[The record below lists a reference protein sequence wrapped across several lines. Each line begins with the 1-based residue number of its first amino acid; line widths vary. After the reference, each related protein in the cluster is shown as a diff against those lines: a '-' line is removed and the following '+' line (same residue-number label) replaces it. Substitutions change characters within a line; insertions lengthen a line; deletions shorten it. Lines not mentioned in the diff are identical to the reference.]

1 MGWGLFTI
9 NSKKIVSIIAL
20 LLFCVCAFSQ
30 ESVSSLDESSYVFNS
45 ASQSESVD
53 QENTTSTFGLFMR
66 MIFVLIGIIAL
77 IYAFVWALRKFS
89 TPKAKEDLYLKEVA
103 NLTLSPGKIVRVISL
118 KEKAYII
125 GVTDSSINLI
135 TEVQDKELI
144 DAMNLNAE
152 QSANEKPKDFSTMLS
167 MFSGTSSNAE
177 SFLRQRREKFSA
189 TEMDK

>member
-20 LLFCVCAFSQ
+20 ILICVCAFSQ
-30 ESVSSLDESSYVFNS
+30 ESVSSLDETSYVFNS
-45 ASQSESVD
+45 ASQSEVVS

-77 IYAFVWALRKFS
+77 IYGFVWALRKFS
-89 TPKAKEDLYLKEVA
+89 TPKAKEDIYLKD
-103 NLTLSPGKIVRVISL
+103 
-118 KEKAYII
+118 KAYII

-189 TEMDK
+189 SEMDK

>member
-9 NSKKIVSIIAL
+9 NSKKIISIIAL
-20 LLFCVCAFSQ
+20 ILICVCAFSQ
-30 ESVSSLDESSYVFNS
+30 ESVSSLDETSYVFNS
-45 ASQSESVD
+45 ASQSGVVS

-77 IYAFVWALRKFS
+77 IYGFVWALRKFS
-89 TPKAKEDLYLKEVA
+89 TPKAKEDIYLKEVA
-103 NLTLSPGKIVRVISL
+103 NLTLSPGKSVRVISL
-118 KEKAYII
+118 KDKAYII

-189 TEMDK
+189 SEMDK

>member
-20 LLFCVCAFSQ
+20 LLFCICAFSQ

-103 NLTLSPGKIVRVISL
+103 NLTLSPGKSVRVISL
-118 KEKAYII
+118 KDKAYII

>member
-1 MGWGLFTI
+1 
-9 NSKKIVSIIAL
+9 
-20 LLFCVCAFSQ
+20 
-30 ESVSSLDESSYVFNS
+30 
-45 ASQSESVD
+45 
-53 QENTTSTFGLFMR
+53 MR

-103 NLTLSPGKIVRVISL
+103 NLTLSPGKSVRVISL
-118 KEKAYII
+118 KDKAYII

>member
-20 LLFCVCAFSQ
+20 LLFCICAFSQ

-45 ASQSESVD
+45 ASQSESVS

-103 NLTLSPGKIVRVISL
+103 NLTLSPGKSVRVISL
-118 KEKAYII
+118 KDKAYII

>member
-103 NLTLSPGKIVRVISL
+103 NLTLSPGKSVRVISL
-118 KEKAYII
+118 KDKAYII

>member
-20 LLFCVCAFSQ
+20 LLFCICAFSQ

-45 ASQSESVD
+45 ASQSESVA

-103 NLTLSPGKIVRVISL
+103 NLTLSPGKSVRVISL
-118 KEKAYII
+118 KDKAYII